1 MADQEKQPQTQAQ
14 AYEMKPGV
22 YLGTGRRK
30 TAIARVRLNSG
41 SGQYTVNGRAFEEF
55 FLRERDRVTAL
66 APIVAL
72 GLEKNADF
80 AATVNGGGITG
91 QSGAVQLAL
100 ARALIKIFPEAD
112 PMLREKG
119 YLTRDSREVE
129 RKKPGRAGARR
140 RFQFSK
146 R

>member
-1 MADQEKQPQTQAQ
+1 MSTPTKNA
-14 AYEMKPGV
+14 
-22 YLGTGRRK
+22 TGRRK
-30 TAIARVRLNSG
+30 TAIARVRLTSG
-41 SGQYTVNGRAFEEF
+41 TGQYTVNGRAFTEF
-55 FLRERDRVTAL
+55 FLRERDRGTAL
-66 APIVAL
+66 GPLATL

-80 AATVNGGGITG
+80 TATINGGGITG
-91 QSGAVQLAL
+91 QGGAVQLAM